1 MIEIVQKKFKSTVV
15 DIVDKILQTQLEMF
29 ENVNKSL
36 LYWWDYKK

>member
-15 DIVDKILQTQLEMF
+15 VIVNKILRTQLEMF

>member
-1 MIEIVQKKFKSTVV
+1 MIKIVQKKFKSTVV
-15 DIVDKILQTQLEMF
+15 DIVDKIQKAQLEMF

>member
-15 DIVDKILQTQLEMF
+15 VIVDKILQTQLEMF

-36 LYWWDYKK
+36 LYW